1 MPATYDW
8 LIIGAGPQGRFI
20 GSALAAADA
29 DLSIALIDPEAPM
42 QAWQRRAAATGMT
55 FLRSSN
61 AHHLGR
67 HRRSLHDF
75 MQAGGYDARDT
86 LGYYK
91 RPSLRLFNALA
102 EAELARLAHIRQ
114 RAERLTRDGAYWQV
128 TLADGRRVAAAHVV
142 IASGPGEAY
151 RPEGLAACEHVF
163 DDGFELGRPGRAT
176 IIVGG
181 GITGAQLA
189 LRARAE
195 GHRVAWLTRREP
207 EPGDFDSEPRYAGPL
222 GMRPFLAASFA
233 ERTTLL
239 AAARRPGTLPPDIY
253 SQITAALA
261 AGEIDWIQAT
271 PVAYRNGD
279 LQLADGRVLDAPRV
293 ILATGFAPEPAPT
306 SLLGRALA
314 EAGGTTDGHGHIVID
329 SDLQLA
335 PGLHIAGRPAS
346 LQLGPMAGNIKGAR
360 WAGER
365 LAAVARAERDTKKP
379 A

>member
-75 MQAGGYDARDT
+75 MQAGGYGARDT

-102 EAELARLAHIRQ
+102 EAELARLEHIRQ
-114 RAERLTRDGAYWQV
+114 QAEQLTRDGKRWQV
-128 TLADGRRVAAAHVV
+128 QLADGQRLAACHVV
-142 IASGPGEAY
+142 LASGPGAVY
-151 RPEGLAACEHVF
+151 RPPGLAACEHVF
-163 DDGFELGRPGRAT
+163 DREFKLGKPKQPT
-176 IIVGG
+176 IVVGG

-189 LRARAE
+189 LRARDE
-195 GHRVAWLTRREP
+195 GHRVAWLTRRAP
-207 EPGDFDSEPRYAGPL
+207 EPADFDSEPRYAGPL
-222 GMRPFLAASFA
+222 GMRPFLAAGVN
-233 ERTTLL
+233 ERTALL
-239 AAARRPGTLPPDIY
+239 AAARRPGTLPPDIH

-261 AGEIDWIQAT
+261 AGDIDWIQAT
-271 PVAYRNGD
+271 PVAYRRSE
-279 LQLADGRVLDAPRV
+279 LHLADGRVLDAPRV
-293 ILATGFAPEPAPT
+293 ILATGFAAEPAPS
-306 SLLGRALA
+306 SLLGQAL
-314 EAGGTTDGHGHIVID
+314 EATGGQTDGYGHALID

-335 PGLHIAGRPAS
+335 SGLHVTGRPAS

-365 LAAVARAERDTKKP
+365 LAALARAEGDTKKP